1 MRSCGSGGLIYSIGT
16 LFYLMER
23 LPFHNTLWHVFVL
36 AASAVYYA
44 AVTAHVMQTAA

>member
-1 MRSCGSGGLIYSIGT
+1 
-16 LFYLMER
+16 MER